1 MKKMLAGLMFLSLI
15 LISCSGN
22 DPELNAAP
30 EAVVELSQYAGN
42 PVDLGL
48 SVYWADDNLYGWYQ
62 WGQHSRIVLDI
73 FLHIAHD

>member
-42 PVDLGL
+42 PVDL
-48 SVYWADDNLYGWYQ
+48 
-62 WGQHSRIVLDI
+62 
-73 FLHIAHD
+73 